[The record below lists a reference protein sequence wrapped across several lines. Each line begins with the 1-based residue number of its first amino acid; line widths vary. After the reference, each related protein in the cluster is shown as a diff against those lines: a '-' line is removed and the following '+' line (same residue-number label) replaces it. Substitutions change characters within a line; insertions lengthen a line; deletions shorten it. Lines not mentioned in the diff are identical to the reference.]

1 MNLYLSQFCLE
12 MPKNVKREFLY
23 LPYSVGCIWAY
34 ANQNHKIKENFKLK
48 EIFIR
53 KEDPEK
59 IISGLD
65 DPKVF
70 GFSSY
75 VWNHHY
81 NLKVAKLVKE
91 KYPKCV
97 IIFGGPNVP
106 VGDPS
111 FLKEHDYIDYCVF
124 HEGEIKFQNILLNML
139 GENQSVDSMKRIPD
153 LHHMPSPYTTGLFDH
168 IIEKYKNTDIV
179 LNAIHETNRG
189 CPFGC
194 TFCDWGNGALGKVK
208 KFNLK
213 RVKSEILWCAK
224 NQIEFLA
231 CADANFGAFKERDLE
246 IVQFLC
252 RIKKRYNWPK
262 IFDTSWHKNS
272 SEKVLEIAEIAM
284 NAGLLRRF
292 SASLQ
297 SVNKETL
304 SAIKRTNISNDILLR
319 IMKAAKDKN
328 IEVGTELMLPLPL
341 ETYSTFLDNIEFCIK
356 NNTYMTISPTGIL
369 VNSEMNKQEYKEK
382 YGLKTLKN
390 KVGNCEYA
398 TEYEEIIIE
407 TSTMSTQQIND
418 LMLLVYVLNLH
429 DTGFTN
435 LIAKYYH
442 KKFNKKFVD
451 FYDRLW
457 KYFAGKDGIISDRIK
472 PFLNHTSDGTSYQLY
487 TGISVLPMLQDFGE
501 DNREL
506 FYSEIKSFCEDVF
519 EDAEDIND
527 LISLQYNW
535 QNHRRDNHNYHLT
548 CKSNLLEYLNK
559 DFPHKHETTTYLCTN
574 ELPTEFKSI
583 GDYIILNRFKRG
595 WKSKIESTKL
605 TDVYKPLDNT
615 SLTLNKLQKLA

>member
-1 MNLYLSQFCLE
+1 

-34 ANQNHKIKENFKLK
+34 ANQNEKIKNNFTLK

-53 KEDPEK
+53 KEDPAE
-59 IISGLD
+59 ILESLD
-65 DPKVF
+65 DPRVF

-81 NLKVAKLVKE
+81 NLKLARLIKE

-106 VGDPS
+106 ISDPT
-111 FLKEHDYIDYCVF
+111 FLKEHSFIDHCVF

-139 GENQSVDSMKRIPD
+139 GESESIDSLKRIPD
-153 LHHMPSPYTTGLFDH
+153 LHHLPSPYTTGVFDH
-168 IIEKYKNTDIV
+168 IIEKYKDTGII

-224 NQIEFLA
+224 NKIEFLA

-246 IVQFLC
+246 IIKFLC
-252 RIKKRYNWPK
+252 KIKNRYNWPK

-272 SEKVLEIAEIAM
+272 SEKVLEIAEVAM

-304 SAIKRTNISNDILLR
+304 TAIRRTNISTEILLK
-319 IMKAAKDKN
+319 IMKVAKEKN

-341 ETYSTFLDNIEFCIK
+341 ETYKTFLDNIEFCIK
-356 NNTYMTISPTGIL
+356 HNTYMTISPTGIL
-369 VNSEMNKQEYKEK
+369 VNSEMNKPEYKEK

-390 KVGNCEYA
+390 KVGNCDHA

-429 DTGFTN
+429 DTGFTD

-451 FYDRLW
+451 FYDKLW
-457 KYFAGKDGIISDRIK
+457 RYFANKDGIISDRIR
-472 PFLNHTSDGTSYQLY
+472 PFLNHTTEGTSYQIY

-506 FYSEIKSFCEDVF
+506 FYSEIKSFCKDVF
-519 EDAEDIND
+519 KDTKDIDD
-527 LISLQYNW
+527 LIMLQYNW
-535 QNHRRDNHNYHLT
+535 QNYKRHHNQFHLT
-548 CKSNLLEYLNK
+548 CDSNLFEYITEDVMHDYK
-559 DFPHKHETTTYLCTN
+559 QTTYFCN
-574 ELPTEFKSI
+574 NKLPDNFKSI

-595 WKSKIESTKL
+595 WKSKIKAVQHSGVFKTPANIHSSS
-605 TDVYKPLDNT
+605 V
-615 SLTLNKLQKLA
+615 